1 MKRTQINMA
10 VLTRCHELRVEAQAE
25 RTAELRLDLISEA
38 VEAVMSKLPEPPQHT
53 DILTVDEVDAYV
65 KQFMKL
71 LKDAP
76 QDAKEK
82 FDVLS
87 REEYLHAI
95 AAVIKRQETYH
106 LRIEELLAAMGIV
119 ETTDYGEQKKKGNH

>member
-1 MKRTQINMA
+1 
-10 VLTRCHELRVEAQAE
+10 
-25 RTAELRLDLISEA
+25 
-38 VEAVMSKLPEPPQHT
+38 MSKLPEPPQHT

-76 QDAKEK
+76 QGAKEK